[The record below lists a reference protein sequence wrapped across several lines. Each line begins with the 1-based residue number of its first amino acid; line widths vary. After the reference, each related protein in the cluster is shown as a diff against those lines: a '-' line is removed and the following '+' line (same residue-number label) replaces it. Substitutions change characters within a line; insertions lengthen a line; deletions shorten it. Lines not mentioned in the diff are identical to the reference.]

1 MKVRKLSLT
10 RQILIINVVVLIAMT
25 IILGTVSVNQSKKS
39 ISLLLQQRM
48 LDIANT
54 AAYSLDGDVLETL
67 TAEDKDGEAYQTELA
82 KLELFRDN
90 ADLEYIYGIKP
101 EGDKKF
107 TFTIDADPENPADFG
122 QEVEYTDALYNAS
135 KGNAD
140 VDKKPYEDEWG
151 KHYSAYSPVYNSSKE
166 IVGIVG
172 VDMGAQWFESQIT
185 KHITKIVIC
194 ALIIMILSIAAILYI
209 TGKINNGFIKLNDK
223 LCDIADGSGD
233 LSKNVEL
240 DSGDEFEVLAGN
252 INSFISQI
260 RDIISGVKN
269 SVDGSVESSND
280 LTVIA
285 DKASQTM
292 SKLTE
297 AISGVSHGAVQQ
309 ASDVSDVSNNVA
321 DIVERLVGVNETIDY
336 AEECTR
342 NMSRNSAEVSE
353 SFDVLINAIHDSMEE
368 LEQVTAEMSEV
379 GTSVDVVIEAADVI
393 NDIASQTNLL
403 SLNASIEAARAG
415 EAGKGFAVVAGEI
428 GSLAYQS
435 NDSAADIKKIMDEL
449 KSQTTKAIKLVNQ
462 LNSVM
467 AEQEASSKKSREFLK
482 KLFEDINNTK
492 DNFDII
498 RNEVTS
504 ISSACDVMN
513 ATIESLSAI
522 SEENASSAEL
532 TAGSVEDISNIIND
546 VAKKADSIRGLSG
559 DLGSIVRNYN
569 T

>member
-10 RQILIINVVVLIAMT
+10 RKILIINVVVLIAMT

-54 AAYSLDGDVLETL
+54 AAYSLDGNVLETL
-67 TAEDKDGEAYQTELA
+67 TAEDKDGEAYQTELN
-82 KLELFRDN
+82 KLAIFRDN
-90 ADLEYIYGIKP
+90 TDLEYIYGIKAV
-101 EGDKKF
+101 EDKKF
-107 TFTIDADPENPADFG
+107 IFTIDPTIEDPAEFG

-135 KGNAD
+135 KGKAD

-151 KHYSAYSPVYNSSKE
+151 KHYSAYSPVYNSAKE
-166 IVGIVG
+166 VVGIVG
-172 VDMGAQWFESQIT
+172 VDFGAKWFESQVT

-194 ALIIMILSIAAILYI
+194 AIFIMILSIAAVLYI
-209 TGKINNGFIKLNDK
+209 SRKINNGFITLNEK